1 LEQLGP
7 GEAPRAVASFSNS
20 RAPWKG
26 KPAMIA
32 PLNDPALTFVL
43 VFAVGVIVG
52 SFLNVCIV
60 RLPNRESVVSPPS
73 QCPKCKVSISFYDN
87 IPLVSYLFLK
97 GRCRSCGERISSRY
111 FAVELLM
118 ASLAVALY
126 YQFGIGLAFFVG
138 VVFVAA
144 LIIISFIDLDVR
156 IVPDVISLPGIVVG
170 LLFSVIARY
179 FINDPFDLVPTP
191 VSALLGVLIG
201 GGFLLA
207 LAWAYEAFTGV
218 EGMGGGDIK
227 LLAMIGAFLGWTS
240 IPFTLFFASL
250 TGSVVGLGFMI
261 AKGVGRRFALP
272 FAPFLCLG
280 ALLYLLFGQ
289 DLIRFYLPPP

>member
-1 LEQLGP
+1 MITPAFSPLFLSLIVFILG
-7 GEAPRAVASFSNS
+7 AV
-20 RAPWKG
+20 
-26 KPAMIA
+26 
-32 PLNDPALTFVL
+32 
-43 VFAVGVIVG
+43 VG

-60 RLPNRESVVSPPS
+60 RIPEGDSVVHPPS
-73 QCPKCKVSISFYDN
+73 HCPDCKSAIHFYDN
-87 IPLVSYLFLK
+87 IPLLSYLFLR
-97 GRCRSCGERISSRY
+97 GRCRYCGEPISTRY
-111 FAVELLM
+111 FVVELLT
-118 ASLAVALY
+118 AILGLVLF
-126 YQFGIGLAFFVG
+126 QRFGSGLAFLAGF
-138 VVFVAA
+138 VFVAG
-144 LIIISFIDLDVR
+144 LIVVSFIDLRVR
-156 IVPDVISLPGIVVG
+156 IVPDVISLPGIVIG
-170 LLFSVIARY
+170 LLFSIVGRFLIS
-179 FINDPFDLVPTP
+179 DPHAIVPSP
-191 VSALLGVLIG
+191 LSALLGILVG

-250 TGSVVGLGFMI
+250 TGSVMGLGFMI

-289 DLIRFYLPPP
+289 ELVRFYLPSP